1 MERLISTIT
10 IELKKHCYDWLKIQN
25 YKVSLS
31 AIGLILWL
39 IKRREV
45 KDQIYR
51 NLWQVR
57 SCNYFETLLV
67 RDHTVKLESFFFF
80 IFFQN
85 TTSLK
90 KSSYVLVA
98 AILGTKDRGC
108 CFFLFF
114 FVFVFLVPNSLLLS
128 LQTFFCKIIARVNTL
143 EIISYCLSHDEVICD
158 VNHKVSNASC

>member
-10 IELKKHCYDWLKIQN
+10 IKIKKHCYDWLKIQN
-25 YKVSLS
+25 YKVSFS

-39 IKRREV
+39 VKRREV
-45 KDQIYR
+45 KDKIYR

-67 RDHTVKLESFFFF
+67 RDHTVKLESFFK

-90 KSSYVLVA
+90 KSSYALVA

-108 CFFLFF
+108 CFF
-114 FVFVFLVPNSLLLS
+114 FVFLFFWYQTLSYFLSKHSSVKS
-128 LQTFFCKIIARVNTL
+128 LQG
-143 EIISYCLSHDEVICD
+143 
-158 VNHKVSNASC
+158 